1 VRSGLGNPFPPA
13 KLLGR
18 AYVDAFLPAIHGDSG
33 GCDYKSD
40 LDRGN
45 CPRRADEVSMCLLSA
60 LRASEPF
67 TVNLVAILGRELEP
81 ADGFARFI
89 GNAHFP
95 NVAL

>member
-1 VRSGLGNPFPPA
+1 
-13 KLLGR
+13 
-18 AYVDAFLPAIHGDSG
+18 
-33 GCDYKSD
+33 
-40 LDRGN
+40 
-45 CPRRADEVSMCLLSA
+45 MCLLSA

-95 NVAL
+95 NVPL